1 MNKLDKVVKDLE
13 DDVKDLEA
21 GLADRID
28 DLDDQKKQKAT
39 ELVDKTK
46 ALIKVSIDKIAAV
59 YEEIKEDQKIDEFLD
74 KIKAKAKEAVDYTM
88 DKIDA
93 LKNQDTTTIDCLSN
107 ELVNGFES
115 LKESDIYKK
124 TQVLLKEGAI
134 KVNDFIN
141 RPDVQEAIK
150 KAKIT
155 TVKYAEKGVDGLKQ
169 ILKVEDTKKPAT
181 KKAPAKKTATKKAT
195 TKSTKKTATT
205 TKKKTTKKAA

>member
-1 MNKLDKVVKDLE
+1 
-13 DDVKDLEA
+13 
-21 GLADRID
+21 
-28 DLDDQKKQKAT
+28 
-39 ELVDKTK
+39 
-46 ALIKVSIDKIAAV
+46 
-59 YEEIKEDQKIDEFLD
+59 
-74 KIKAKAKEAVDYTM
+74 M

-107 ELVNGFES
+107 ELVKGFES

-181 KKAPAKKTATKKAT
+181 KKAPAKKTAATKKAT